1 MQLYQLASLIR
12 PFMHFPILTIFYQF
26 DPVNPSIGGIQ
37 TCIKYLIKFVP
48 EEFQLRIVGI
58 GNNSTLTANK
68 WHEIELYGRNLLF
81 MPLFNL
87 ENDNVRKLVPTSVK
101 YTIAL
106 LGRKFDSD
114 FLQFHRLEPT
124 MAALDWSGTK
134 VYYIHNDLD
143 QAVKMTNGKNGKG
156 GILWRRFP
164 WAYFALERFLVRQ
177 FDRIMSCNT
186 NSAARFRQS
195 YPDIADR
202 VTYLPNTVDSD
213 LFYPFSSEKRQQQ
226 RESLAQ
232 NLGLKEDTRFI
243 LFAGRL
249 HPQKQPLLLIRA
261 IAALDDP
268 NVHLLIVGE
277 GELKDEIHAEITRL
291 ELSHRITLLGSLEQ
305 SKLADLYRVSSL
317 FVLTSAYEGLAR
329 GSIEALAC
337 GTPIVTTRAG
347 ETPNFLT
354 TESGIVCEEQT
365 PMAIANALR
374 TVLEHPK
381 NYSPEACIQVVKPY
395 NARDVVHGI
404 YSELLQQW
412 KQKEASS
419 LKREPNQMQKI

>member
-1 MQLYQLASLIR
+1 
-12 PFMHFPILTIFYQF
+12 MHYPILTIFYQF
-26 DPVNPSIGGIQ
+26 DPLNPSIGGIQ

-58 GNNSTLTANK
+58 ANNSQLSVNK
-68 WHEIELYGRNLLF
+68 WHQVDLYGRNFLF
-81 MPLFNL
+81 MPLFNV
-87 ENDNVRKLVPTSVK
+87 ENDNVRKLIPTSVK
-101 YTIAL
+101 YTAAL
-106 LGRKFDSD
+106 LGRQFDSD

-124 MAALDWSGTK
+124 MAAFPWSGSK
-134 VYYIHNDLD
+134 IYYIHNDLD
-143 QAVKMTNGKNGKG
+143 QAVKLTDGKNGKG
-156 GILWRRFP
+156 GILWRRIP

-202 VTYLPNTVDSD
+202 ITYLPNTFDSD
-213 LFYPFSSEKRQQQ
+213 LFYPLAAEQRQQLRIGLVQ
-226 RESLAQ
+226 GFSLE
-232 NLGLKEDTRFI
+232 EDTRFI

-268 NVHLLIVGE
+268 KVHLLIVGE
-277 GELKDEIHAEITRL
+277 GELENEIHAEIARL
-291 ELSHRITLLGSLEQ
+291 KLSNRITMLGSLEQ
-305 SKLADLYRVSSL
+305 SKLADLYRISSL

-354 TESGIVCEEQT
+354 AESGIVCDEQT
-365 PMAIANALR
+365 PKAIALALR
-374 TVLEHPK
+374 QVLEHPG
-381 NYSPEACIQVVKPY
+381 NYPIQACTQVAKPY
-395 NARDVVHGI
+395 NARDVVNGI
-404 YSELLQQW
+404 YSQLLQQW
-412 KQKEASS
+412 KHANVDQQQYK
-419 LKREPNQMQKI
+419 LDKRQKI